1 MNEIEAAFVMSG
13 TGDITRANIQF
24 PNKNIGNDF
33 YLFNNYLNNSIMFIL
48 LLGESRTRTFRSFHS
63 Y

>member
-33 YLFNNYLNNSIMFIL
+33 YLFNNYLNNSIMLIS

>member
-33 YLFNNYLNNSIMFIL
+33 YLFNNYLNNSIMFIS
-48 LLGESRTRTFRSFHS
+48 LLGESRTRAFRSFHS

>member
-33 YLFNNYLNNSIMFIL
+33 YLFNNYLNNSIMFISL
-48 LLGESRTRTFRSFHS
+48 WKGQGEI
-63 Y
+63 

>member
-33 YLFNNYLNNSIMFIL
+33 YLFNNYLNNSIMFIS
-48 LLGESRTRTFRSFHS
+48 LLGESRTRIFRSFHS